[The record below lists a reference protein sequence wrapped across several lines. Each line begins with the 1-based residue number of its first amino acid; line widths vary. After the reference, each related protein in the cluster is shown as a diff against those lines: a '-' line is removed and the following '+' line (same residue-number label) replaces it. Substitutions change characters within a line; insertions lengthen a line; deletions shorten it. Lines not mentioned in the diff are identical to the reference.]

1 MIRETNIITET
12 VVSGITYRHVTTLA
26 KDSTEPNQI
35 GVFCSRFIGD
45 RMIRIKET
53 FDGGVSITTTETD
66 LDAHQRRDFE
76 EQWRLNWT
84 HDHDKMT
91 YSRVSKMEV
100 NGTVLCEEKTVD
112 FDENDDDKGV
122 ITCKR
127 SIGDK
132 SITVKKLEGAEG
144 GEGEMETKSGTDLR
158 ARYLELRDFEK
169 EWAQLWQPDE
179 SF

>member
-1 MIRETNIITET
+1 MNVIFET

-45 RMIRIKET
+45 RMIRMKET
-53 FDGGVSITTTETD
+53 FDEGVSITTRETD
-66 LDAHQRRDFE
+66 LDADECRDFE

-84 HDHDKMT
+84 HNHDKMA
-91 YSRVSKMEV
+91 YNRVAKMEV
-100 NGTVLCEEKTVD
+100 NGPVLREEKTVD
-112 FDENDDDKGV
+112 FDENDEHKAV

-132 SITVKKLEGAEG
+132 SITVKKQHGGA
-144 GEGEMETKSGTDLR
+144 EGEMETKSVTDLR

-179 SF
+179 SS